1 VSHVTRNPP
10 TSMRLLF
17 RVVTDFPL
25 LQRHAVVAG
34 SALSG
39 TLYYKANETVED
51 EIGVHVAVRGKVK
64 HAQGR
69 PSLWPS
75 SQL

>member
-1 VSHVTRNPP
+1 
-10 TSMRLLF
+10 MRRLF

-39 TLYYKANETVED
+39 TLYYKANEIMED
-51 EIGVHVAVRGKVK
+51 EIGVQVAVRGKMK
-64 HAQGR
+64 HA
-69 PSLWPS
+69 
-75 SQL
+75 